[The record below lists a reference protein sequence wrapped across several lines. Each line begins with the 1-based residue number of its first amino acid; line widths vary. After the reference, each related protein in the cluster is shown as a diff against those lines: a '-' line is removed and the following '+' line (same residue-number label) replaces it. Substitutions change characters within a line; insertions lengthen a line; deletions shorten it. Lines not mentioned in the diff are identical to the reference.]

1 MFNILSKYRSVFI
14 LIIFLV
20 LDGLFF
26 GLLNPNKINQL
37 LLLVSFLFVGVTC
50 YLLLWNIFRYIELLG
65 ISVNNKRSLSLFI
78 SILIVLLLSLQS
90 IGQFSLID
98 LISLS
103 GFLII
108 IYIYFKNFKT

>member
-1 MFNILSKYRSVFI
+1 MFNILSKYRSVLI

-26 GLLNPNKINQL
+26 GLLNPNRVNQL
-37 LLLVSFLFVGVTC
+37 LLLVSFLLVGVTC
-50 YLLLWNIFRYIELLG
+50 YFLFWNIFRYIALF
-65 ISVNNKRSLSLFI
+65 SFTVKNKRSLALFI
-78 SILIVLLLSLQS
+78 SILIVLLLSLKS

-108 IYIYFKNFKT
+108 IYVYFKNFKA

>member
-1 MFNILSKYRSVFI
+1 MFNTLSKYRSVLI

-26 GLLNPNKINQL
+26 GLSNPNKINQL
-37 LLLVSFLFVGVTC
+37 LLLVSFLLIGITF
-50 YLLLWNIFRYIELLG
+50 YLLFWNIFRYVTLLG
-65 ISVNNKRSLSLFI
+65 ISINNKRSLALFI
-78 SILIVLLLSLQS
+78 SILIILLLSLKS